1 MNVNSEEESFVFIYP
16 KRLVM
21 IQSNLCD
28 LCTKIHKENTYV
40 TEMIYRFGYQ
50 HCNNCREICQKHI
63 SLYCNYNNIFPT
75 IQFCDRFDIKYNQ
88 KFIVQRSS
96 GKMEENWFISTEDF
110 IKFNGDISNWNVTNV
125 KNMKGMFYNAIKFN
139 VDISS
144 WNPSKCEYFGFMFYN
159 ATSFN
164 RDLSSWT
171 ARIPTTADPTDGND
185 GIFTGSPLAS
195 DTSKQFTIT

>member
-50 HCNNCREICQKHI
+50 HCNNCSEICQKHI

-110 IKFNGDISNWNVTNV
+110 IKFNKDEYFIPMFSGNTFKLVPLSKLCHLN
-125 KNMKGMFYNAIKFN
+125 KNMKYN
-139 VDISS
+139 DIID
-144 WNPSKCEYFGFMFYN
+144 YFTNF
-159 ATSFN
+159 
-164 RDLSSWT
+164 
-171 ARIPTTADPTDGND
+171 
-185 GIFTGSPLAS
+185 
-195 DTSKQFTIT
+195 